1 MSQSTFLTRSTRWVA
16 TLAGRVVRQT
26 PAWVGL
32 LLVPGVAL
40 AATIKGQVSGH
51 DRLINPV
58 WAEAAKPGAH
68 RFTWREPSPTVRA
81 EFRQLFGLAPKELCI
96 AAISTADVKPPQVPI
111 LVTLGGGR
119 TTPVTIVVTPQTRLR
134 FRNNDPFKHNLFAVN
149 ESSFPPSVMAIAAE
163 RDWTAPGPG
172 TYELRDHLAP
182 SLRSWVV
189 VLPKVAAIGYPGR
202 DGSFVLNNLQ
212 PGDYQLQPYF
222 AGKPIGTPRAV
233 TIEKKDLDISKQPLP
248 VAETG
253 DGGTPAK

>member
-1 MSQSTFLTRSTRWVA
+1 M
-16 TLAGRVVRQT
+16 
-26 PAWVGL
+26 L
-32 LLVPGVAL
+32 LPGVAL

-96 AAISTADVKPPQVPI
+96 AAVSTEEVKPPQVPI
-111 LVTLGGGR
+111 LVTIGGGR
-119 TTPVTIVVTPQTRLR
+119 TTPVTIVVAPGTRLR
-134 FRNNDPFKHNLFAVN
+134 FRNNDPFKHNLFAVG
-149 ESSFPPSVMAIAAE
+149 EASFPASVMAIAAE

-202 DGSFVLNNLQ
+202 DGSFVLNGLQ
-212 PGDYQLQPYF
+212 EGNYQLQPFF
-222 AGKPIGTPRAV
+222 AGKPIGTPRSV
-233 TIEKKDLDISKQPLP
+233 SIEKKDLDISKQPLP
-248 VAETG
+248 VADTG